1 MNDST
6 AGKNRGI
13 LSRIP
18 NAPKS
23 NFGTNDLG
31 TVSFEAGNVGNTSS
45 TRLSSTS
52 GPTLKAKYQSYDG
65 DDNTVIENDSQRIP
79 QVIIIQ
85 SITFNHSLQ
94 PLNFRLTNRF
104 IRRSSSSFLFHHEVQ
119 GTMQLLSQIL
129 KILYLILDEIAAL
142 LGLEV
147 KKINIRI
154 VATVAQLIIMQLAV
168 TAIAI

>member
-23 NFGTNDLG
+23 NFGPNDLG

-85 SITFNHSLQ
+85 SITFNHSL
-94 PLNFRLTNRF
+94 
-104 IRRSSSSFLFHHEVQ
+104 
-119 GTMQLLSQIL
+119 
-129 KILYLILDEIAAL
+129 
-142 LGLEV
+142 
-147 KKINIRI
+147 
-154 VATVAQLIIMQLAV
+154 
-168 TAIAI
+168 